1 VRRSRLSE
9 YVVDKP
15 LEAGIEVGFELVVVR
30 RDDPILFRR
39 RRVDGLYTGRRIW
52 ARERQRPAVRA
63 FITDIP
69 LPPTRGIRSRC
80 SRCRGRPCVE
90 MAFQKVVNEANF
102 SFAIIFSGVAQPK
115 SWRSCQG
122 TAVTCR
128 GLRMFRTLSHV
139 AGDET

>member
-15 LEAGIEVGFELVVVR
+15 LEAGIEVVFELIVVR

-52 ARERQRPAVRA
+52 ARERQRPAFRA

-69 LPPTRGIRSRC
+69 LPLPHAVSAAAAVDVGVGPASRWHFK
-80 SRCRGRPCVE
+80 R
-90 MAFQKVVNEANF
+90 
-102 SFAIIFSGVAQPK
+102 
-115 SWRSCQG
+115 
-122 TAVTCR
+122 
-128 GLRMFRTLSHV
+128 
-139 AGDET
+139 